1 MSRHLFIGGPADG
14 EWRETDRDVEFWS
27 VAYNTPTSYYNGGG
41 DLPLTYETHVYKR
54 ERLEE
59 RRPGMWSAG
68 VEHVFVHSSVRGSGF
83 LRALILG
90 YRRPKVET

>member
-27 VAYNTPTSYYNGGG
+27 VVDNTPTSYYN
-41 DLPLTYETHVYKR
+41 DDALPLTYETHVYKR

-59 RRPGMWSAG
+59 RLPGARSAAI
-68 VEHVFVHSSVRGSGF
+68 EHVFVHSSVRNTGF

-90 YRRPKVET
+90 YRRAK